1 MEENKLTK
9 HENDALAIFG
19 KGKTIYQVAGND
31 VALSF
36 DIVRN
41 YLTKGNGQVS
51 DQDIVQFISI
61 CKFNQ
66 LNPFLNEAF
75 LVKFGQQPAQMIVSK
90 EAFFKRADASEKYE
104 GFKAGIIII
113 RDNEIVEMARGYQP
127 GLIVV
132 DRWIGGKYENYRT
145 PEQKIPEKPWDYPW
159 ETCMTMANQW
169 FYLPGDKYKSTRE
182 LVHYLVDIVSKGG
195 NFLLNVG
202 VDGNGEIP
210 PEGIKIMKEMGVW
223 MKVNGEAIYETRPI
237 APYKEAK
244 ICYTKHKNNGKV
256 YAIYLN
262 DENEVN
268 PPSQIMLYSISPA
281 RGAKISLLGYKGNL
295 SYKRVGN
302 GVLVTLPPS
311 FVKNPACEHAW
322 TLCISGMNEK
332 E

>member
-1 MEENKLTK
+1 MTGYGNIDIIWLDGGWVAPENR
-9 HENDALAIFG
+9 G
-19 KGKTIYQVAGND
+19 
-31 VALSF
+31 
-36 DIVRN
+36 
-41 YLTKGNGQVS
+41 
-51 DQDIVQFISI
+51 QDI
-61 CKFNQ
+61 K
-66 LNPFLNEAF
+66 
-75 LVKFGQQPAQMIVSK
+75 MDRIV
-90 EAFFKRADASEKYE
+90 D
-104 GFKAGIIII
+104 
-113 RDNEIVEMARGYQP
+113 MAREYQP

-132 DRWIGGKYENYRT
+132 DRWVGGKYENYRT
-145 PEQKIPEKPWDYPW
+145 PEQKIPEKPWEYPW

-169 FYLPGDKYKSTRE
+169 SYLPGDKYKSTRE

-210 PEGIKIMKEMGVW
+210 PEGIKIMKEMGAW

-262 DENEVN
+262 DEDEPN
-268 PPSQIMLYSISPA
+268 PPSQIMLYSINPA
-281 RGAKISLLGYKGNL
+281 KGAKISLLGYKGNL

-311 FVKNPACEHAW
+311 FVKNPACGYAW
-322 TLCISGMNEK
+322 ALCVSGVNDK